1 MNKIIL
7 PVLGG
12 IGNQLFQL
20 SALADLSANADLIV
34 DHKLFFTSSDH
45 SAPNLETFELCKK
58 MKFCEFKRWTWIS
71 RRMVGV
77 SLRTAKWKKSGGA
90 RGLSF
95 SIIKI
100 VTELCLTMRYQSTV
114 SIFVS
119 SEIGYEEISTLE
131 KCDSLV
137 LIGYFQ
143 SHKYHK
149 SQDQLKRSLELE
161 FMNPITSDY
170 FSNELTSISNP
181 LIVHVRRGDYL
192 HDPELGVLS
201 TDYYLKNIP
210 KVLELSGANSI
221 WLFTNDI
228 EYASACIPRQFK
240 TITQLMEIAD
250 LTDLDTLE
258 IMKLGHAYLTA
269 NSTFSWWAAY
279 LSNAEPRNIYI
290 PNPWY
295 LKKANPNELSP
306 KEWNRLDAIFS

>member
-1 MNKIIL
+1 MNNIIL

-20 SALADLSANADLIV
+20 SALADISAHANLIV
-34 DHKLFFTSSDH
+34 DHKLFSTSSDH
-45 SAPNLETFELCKK
+45 KAPNLETFDLCQK
-58 MKFCEFKRWTWIS
+58 MKFYEFRRWTWIS

-77 SLRTAKWKKSGGA
+77 SLRTAEWKKNGGV
-90 RGLSF
+90 RELSF
-95 SIIKI
+95 RIIKI
-100 VTELCLTMRYQSTV
+100 VTELCLTMRYQSKV

-119 SEIGYEEISTLE
+119 SDIGYEEISTLE

-149 SQDQLKRSLELE
+149 SQVQLKKSLELE
-161 FMNPITSDY
+161 YRNPITSRY
-170 FSNELTSISNP
+170 FSKELTSISKP

-192 HDPELGVLS
+192 HDPQLGVLS

-210 KVLELSGANSI
+210 EVFELSGADSI

-228 EYASACIPRQFK
+228 EYAPTCIPKQFK
-240 TITQLMEIAD
+240 AITQLMEIAD

-258 IMKLGHAYLTA
+258 LMKLGHAYLTA

-295 LKKANPNELSP
+295 LKRPNPTELSP
-306 KEWNRLDAIFS
+306 KEWNQLDAIFF